1 MKGHTYRLFVNTN
14 TAGKNTSL
22 RLPTAPMFLQ
32 HKYEL
37 DRVMYRLESASTD
50 KTDADFDNKVLVVK
64 LNIPSET
71 VIDKAITDGA
81 NPHLDIEG
89 YGSVM
94 FLAPA
99 IIDADAGRSFVRSV
113 DNGCIGGAPWGNRV
127 DITLELIDLD
137 DGTTSELTKDTS
149 VVMEFSLE
157 MLPHC

>member
-32 HKYEL
+32 NKYEL
-37 DRVMYRLESASTD
+37 DKVMYRLETLSTD
-50 KTDADFDNKVLVVK
+50 ATDGDFDNKVVVVK

-94 FLAPA
+94 FLAPPT
-99 IIDADAGRSFVRSV
+99 IDATSNRTFFRSV

-127 DITLELIDLD
+127 DITIELIDLD
-137 DGTTSELTKDTS
+137 DGSTAELTKDTS

>member
-14 TAGKNTSL
+14 TAGKNKSL

-37 DRVMYRLESASTD
+37 DKVMYRLESLSTD
-50 KTDADFDNKVLVVK
+50 ATDGDFDNKVVVVK

-81 NPHLDIEG
+81 KPHLDIEG

-94 FLAPA
+94 FLAPPV
-99 IIDADAGRSFVRSV
+99 IDATSNRTFVRSA
-113 DNGCIGGAPWGNRV
+113 DNGCIGGSPWGNNI
-127 DITLELIDLD
+127 DITIELIDMD
-137 DGTTSELTKDTS
+137 DGTTSELVKDTS